1 MAEIGDYL
9 QTIAGNCSFTNQYF
23 EGTQN
28 ETNLD
33 LSGVTIA
40 DVVFYYR
47 NIETF
52 AETLNQGG
60 KIQYGDYPL
69 AIEIMQIQPNLDDKT
84 IDLGATYET
93 LKGYAREVVKR
104 IFDSVEFQQV
114 EKQNL
119 NQTYDLLLFR
129 DQYDEIMIG
138 VQITGTFRLNLNI
151 DNCV

>member
-1 MAEIGDYL
+1 MAEISDYIE
-9 QTIAGNCSFTNQYF
+9 TIAGACSFTNQYF

-33 LSGVTIA
+33 LSGITIA
-40 DVVFYYR
+40 DTVFYYR

-69 AIEIMQIQPNLDDKT
+69 GIEIMQIQPNLDDKT
-84 IDLGATYET
+84 INLGATYET
-93 LKGYAREVVKR
+93 LKGYAREVIKR
-104 IFDSVEFQQV
+104 IFDSVEYQQV
-114 EKQNL
+114 EKQNT
-119 NQTYDLLLFR
+119 NQSYDLLLFR
-129 DQYDEIMIG
+129 DSYDEIMIG